1 MSTKTK
7 LTLSFLLPNQS
18 FSKRERKRS
27 VQEYGDD
34 AKNGYL
40 QFVKKILEKFIFDK
54 MFQIFIENKQIATNQ
69 FGFKPGDSCIKAC
82 FCYFLS
88 IFCFSTKC
96 QPFQNYE
103 KCFLFQQKSSFRSG
117 DIHTFVIFSLPFQIF
132 QIKKPTNGSGIIC
145 DVMNWLA

>member
-40 QFVKKILEKFIFDK
+40 QFVKKILEKLIFDK

-103 KCFLFQQKSSFRSG
+103 QFFISTKKLFSFWRYSYFCNFFPSFPNFP
-117 DIHTFVIFSLPFQIF
+117 D
-132 QIKKPTNGSGIIC
+132 KKTDKWKWN
-145 DVMNWLA
+145 NL